1 MPKCLLLLNI
11 INQNH
16 NTMVKI
22 KFFIINIEIMCESL
36 FGNILIFAFLTVVT
50 IILIYLD
57 IEIMDLFKYN
67 IKHKTNI
74 GLPLTLKILLI
85 ICLICVIK
93 LYSGF
98 IY

>member
-1 MPKCLLLLNI
+1 
-11 INQNH
+11 
-16 NTMVKI
+16 MVKTN
-22 KFFIINIEIMCESL
+22 FFIINIEIMCESI
-36 FGNILIFAFLTVVT
+36 FGNILVFVFLTVAT

-57 IEIMDLFKYN
+57 IEIIELIKYN

-74 GLPLTLKILLI
+74 RLPLTLKILQI